1 MANYVY
7 PAVFHPNEDDSSITV
22 IVPDL
27 PGCITEGKDLADALF
42 MSEDA
47 VSMWLWYA
55 GDSHTPIP
63 AATQPPRTETPE
75 FVNLVRVDLDEYRR
89 KHDSRAV
96 KKTLSIPSW
105 LNAQAEQAGINFSA
119 VLQEALK
126 ARLGIGQG
134 SGTR

>member
-42 MSEDA
+42 MAEDA

-55 GDSHTPIP
+55 EDSHTPIP
-63 AATQPPRTETPE
+63 AATQPPRT
-75 FVNLVRVDLDEYRR
+75 
-89 KHDSRAV
+89 V

>member
-42 MSEDA
+42 MAEDA

-55 GDSHTPIP
+55 EDSHTPIP
-63 AATQPPRTETPE
+63 AATQPP
-75 FVNLVRVDLDEYRR
+75 RVDLDEYRR